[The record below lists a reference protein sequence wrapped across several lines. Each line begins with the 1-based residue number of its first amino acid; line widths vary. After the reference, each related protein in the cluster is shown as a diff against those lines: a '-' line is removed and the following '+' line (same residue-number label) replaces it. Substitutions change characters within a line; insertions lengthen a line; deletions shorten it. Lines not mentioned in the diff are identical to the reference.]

1 MKKYYLLVNPKGG
14 HKRGL
19 EIYEK
24 VKHIFSSAG
33 TNITVLHTEYAGHA
47 FDFANTLDF
56 VGYDGLCAI
65 GGDGTMYELI
75 NGMLKRDD
83 NHKIPIGLITG
94 GTGNSFMYDVDCLDP
109 IDAAKRIVQHNL
121 RPLDIAKV
129 NANGELFYSFNIIGW
144 GLATDAGKLAEKLR
158 WLGGVRYD
166 VASIIEVLKGKDRIA
181 TLTLDEEIIKEEKI
195 IEESKKNLNDF
206 FEKDGYT
213 FVKIKHEIVNKDNKE
228 SKLDLKISISEAMK
242 SFVRRINIVGN
253 TRTLD
258 KVLRREL
265 LILEG
270 DPFNGQK
277 LKDSLNAIK
286 RLGYFKSVDINILKT
301 DAPGVVDIEL
311 KIGRAH
317 V

>member
-65 GGDGTMYELI
+65 GGDGTMYEII
-75 NGMLKRDD
+75 NGMLKREDKQ
-83 NHKIPIGLITG
+83 KIPIGLITG

-109 IDAAKRIVQHNL
+109 VDAAKRIVQHNL

-129 NANGELFYSFNIIGW
+129 NANGDLFYSFNIIGW

-158 WLGGVRYD
+158 WLGGIRYD

-181 TLTLDEEIIKEEKI
+181 TLTLDKEVIKENFIFIIGCNTIHTGKAMKMAPLAQLNDGKIDLIIVRKTSRINLLKLFPKLFSGDHIKSPLVEYRQVENFSISLEETNDLTIDGEII
-195 IEESKKNLNDF
+195 
-206 FEKDGYT
+206 GT
-213 FVKIKHEIVNKDNKE
+213 TP
-228 SKLDLKISISEAMK
+228 LDVQMIPKM
-242 SFVRRINIVGN
+242 IN
-253 TRTLD
+253 
-258 KVLRREL
+258 VL
-265 LILEG
+265 
-270 DPFNGQK
+270 
-277 LKDSLNAIK
+277 
-286 RLGYFKSVDINILKT
+286 V
-301 DAPGVVDIEL
+301 
-311 KIGRAH
+311 
-317 V
+317 

>member
-109 IDAAKRIVQHNL
+109 IDAAKRIVQHKL

-181 TLTLDEEIIKEEKI
+181 TLTLDEEVIKENFIFI
-195 IEESKKNLNDF
+195 IGCNTIHTGKAMKMAPLAQLND
-206 FEKDGYT
+206 G
-213 FVKIKHEIVNKDNKE
+213 KIDLIIVRKTSRINLL
-228 SKLDLKISISEAMK
+228 KLFPKLFSGDHIKSPLVEYRQVENFSISLEETNDLTIDGEIIGTTPLNVQMVPK
-242 SFVRRINIVGN
+242 MVN
-253 TRTLD
+253 
-258 KVLRREL
+258 VL
-265 LILEG
+265 
-270 DPFNGQK
+270 
-277 LKDSLNAIK
+277 
-286 RLGYFKSVDINILKT
+286 V
-301 DAPGVVDIEL
+301 
-311 KIGRAH
+311 
-317 V
+317 

>member
-24 VKHIFSSAG
+24 VKHIFSSAD

-181 TLTLDEEIIKEEKI
+181 TLTLDEEVIKENFIFI
-195 IEESKKNLNDF
+195 IGCNTIHTGKAMKMAPLAQLND
-206 FEKDGYT
+206 G
-213 FVKIKHEIVNKDNKE
+213 KIDLIIVRKTSRINLL
-228 SKLDLKISISEAMK
+228 KLFPKLFSGDHIKSPLVEYRQVQNFSIS
-242 SFVRRINIVGN
+242 
-253 TRTLD
+253 
-258 KVLRREL
+258 
-265 LILEG
+265 LEETNDLTIDG
-270 DPFNGQK
+270 E
-277 LKDSLNAIK
+277 I
-286 RLGYFKSVDINILKT
+286 
-301 DAPGVVDIEL
+301 
-311 KIGRAH
+311 IGTTP
-317 V
+317 

>member
-181 TLTLDEEIIKEEKI
+181 TLTLDEEVIKENFIFI
-195 IEESKKNLNDF
+195 IGCNTIHTGKAMKMAPLAQLND
-206 FEKDGYT
+206 G
-213 FVKIKHEIVNKDNKE
+213 KIDLIIVRKTSRINLL
-228 SKLDLKISISEAMK
+228 KLFPKLFSGDHIKSPLVEYRQVQNFSISLEETNDLTIDGEIIGMTPLSVK
-242 SFVRRINIVGN
+242 MIPKMVN
-253 TRTLD
+253 
-258 KVLRREL
+258 VL
-265 LILEG
+265 
-270 DPFNGQK
+270 
-277 LKDSLNAIK
+277 
-286 RLGYFKSVDINILKT
+286 V
-301 DAPGVVDIEL
+301 
-311 KIGRAH
+311 
-317 V
+317 

>member
-24 VKHIFSSAG
+24 VKNIFSSAG
-33 TNITVLHTEYAGHA
+33 ANITVLQTEYAGHA
-47 FDFANTLDF
+47 FDFAKTLDF

-109 IDAAKRIVQHNL
+109 VDAAKRIVQHKL

-181 TLTLDEEIIKEEKI
+181 TLTLDEEVIKENFIFI
-195 IEESKKNLNDF
+195 IGCNTIHTGKAMKMAPLAQLND
-206 FEKDGYT
+206 G
-213 FVKIKHEIVNKDNKE
+213 KIDLIIVRKTSRINLL
-228 SKLDLKISISEAMK
+228 KLFPKLFSGDHIKSPLVEYRQVQNFSISLEETNDLTIDGEIIGTTPLNVQMVPK
-242 SFVRRINIVGN
+242 MVN
-253 TRTLD
+253 
-258 KVLRREL
+258 VL
-265 LILEG
+265 
-270 DPFNGQK
+270 
-277 LKDSLNAIK
+277 
-286 RLGYFKSVDINILKT
+286 V
-301 DAPGVVDIEL
+301 
-311 KIGRAH
+311 
-317 V
+317 

>member
-14 HKRGL
+14 HKKGL

-24 VKHIFSSAG
+24 VKHVF
-33 TNITVLHTEYAGHA
+33 TNADTNVTVLHTEYAGHA

-56 VGYDGLCAI
+56 AGYDGLCAI

-109 IDAAKRIVQHNL
+109 LDAAKRIVQHKL

-144 GLATDAGKLAEKLR
+144 GLATDAGKLAEKHR

-166 VASIIEVLKGKDRIA
+166 VASIIEVLKGIDRIG
-181 TLTLDEEIIKEEKI
+181 TLTLDE
-195 IEESKKNLNDF
+195 
-206 FEKDGYT
+206 
-213 FVKIKHEIVNKDNKE
+213 
-228 SKLDLKISISEAMK
+228 
-242 SFVRRINIVGN
+242 
-253 TRTLD
+253 
-258 KVLRREL
+258 KV
-265 LILEG
+265 
-270 DPFNGQK
+270 FN
-277 LKDSLNAIK
+277 
-286 RLGYFKSVDINILKT
+286 
-301 DAPGVVDIEL
+301 
-311 KIGRAH
+311 
-317 V
+317 

>member
-14 HKRGL
+14 HKKGL

-24 VKHIFSSAG
+24 VKHVFTSAG
-33 TNITVLHTEYAGHA
+33 TNVTVLHTEYAGHA
-47 FDFANTLDF
+47 FDFAKTLDF

-181 TLTLDEEIIKEEKI
+181 TLTLDKEVIKENFIFIIGCNTIHTGKAMKMAPLAQLNDGKIDLIIVRKTSRINLLKLFPKLFSGDHIKSPLVEYRQVKNFSISLEETNDLTIDGEIIGTTPLYVQMIPKM
-195 IEESKKNLNDF
+195 
-206 FEKDGYT
+206 
-213 FVKIKHEIVNKDNKE
+213 VN
-228 SKLDLKISISEAMK
+228 
-242 SFVRRINIVGN
+242 
-253 TRTLD
+253 
-258 KVLRREL
+258 VL
-265 LILEG
+265 
-270 DPFNGQK
+270 
-277 LKDSLNAIK
+277 
-286 RLGYFKSVDINILKT
+286 V
-301 DAPGVVDIEL
+301 
-311 KIGRAH
+311 
-317 V
+317 

>member
-14 HKRGL
+14 HKKGL

-24 VKHIFSSAG
+24 VKHVF
-33 TNITVLHTEYAGHA
+33 TNADTNVTVLHTEYAGHA

-109 IDAAKRIVQHNL
+109 LDAAKRIVQHKL

-181 TLTLDEEIIKEEKI
+181 TLTLDEEVIKENFIFI
-195 IEESKKNLNDF
+195 IGCNTIHTGKAMKMAPLAQLND
-206 FEKDGYT
+206 G
-213 FVKIKHEIVNKDNKE
+213 KIDLIIVRKTSRINLL
-228 SKLDLKISISEAMK
+228 KLFPKLFSGDHIKSPLVEYRQVQNFSISLEETNDLT
-242 SFVRRINIVGN
+242 IDGEIIG
-253 TRTLD
+253 TTPLD
-258 KVLRREL
+258 VQMVPKMVNVL
-265 LILEG
+265 
-270 DPFNGQK
+270 
-277 LKDSLNAIK
+277 
-286 RLGYFKSVDINILKT
+286 V
-301 DAPGVVDIEL
+301 
-311 KIGRAH
+311 
-317 V
+317 

>member
-109 IDAAKRIVQHNL
+109 IDAAKRIVQHKL

-181 TLTLDEEIIKEEKI
+181 TLTLDEEVIKENFIFI
-195 IEESKKNLNDF
+195 IGCNTIHTGKAMKMAPLAQLND
-206 FEKDGYT
+206 G
-213 FVKIKHEIVNKDNKE
+213 KIDLIIVRKTSRINLL
-228 SKLDLKISISEAMK
+228 KLFPKLFSGDHIKSPLVEYRQVQNFSISLEETNDLTIDGEIIGMTPLNVQMIPK
-242 SFVRRINIVGN
+242 MVN
-253 TRTLD
+253 
-258 KVLRREL
+258 VL
-265 LILEG
+265 
-270 DPFNGQK
+270 
-277 LKDSLNAIK
+277 
-286 RLGYFKSVDINILKT
+286 V
-301 DAPGVVDIEL
+301 
-311 KIGRAH
+311 
-317 V
+317 

>member
-47 FDFANTLDF
+47 FDFAKTLDF

-109 IDAAKRIVQHNL
+109 IDAAKRIVQHKL

-181 TLTLDEEIIKEEKI
+181 TLTLDEEVIKENFIFI
-195 IEESKKNLNDF
+195 IGCNTIHTGKAMKMAPLAQLND
-206 FEKDGYT
+206 G
-213 FVKIKHEIVNKDNKE
+213 KIDLIIVRKTSRINLL
-228 SKLDLKISISEAMK
+228 KLFPKLFSGDHIKSPLVEYRQVENFSISLEETNDLTIDGEIIGTTPLNVQMIPK
-242 SFVRRINIVGN
+242 MVN
-253 TRTLD
+253 
-258 KVLRREL
+258 VL
-265 LILEG
+265 
-270 DPFNGQK
+270 
-277 LKDSLNAIK
+277 
-286 RLGYFKSVDINILKT
+286 V
-301 DAPGVVDIEL
+301 
-311 KIGRAH
+311 
-317 V
+317 

>member
-109 IDAAKRIVQHNL
+109 LDAAKRIVQHKL

-181 TLTLDEEIIKEEKI
+181 TLTLDKEIIKENFIFI
-195 IEESKKNLNDF
+195 IGCNTIHTGKAMKMAPLAQLND
-206 FEKDGYT
+206 G
-213 FVKIKHEIVNKDNKE
+213 KIDLIIVRKTSRINLL
-228 SKLDLKISISEAMK
+228 KLFPKLFSGDHIKSPLVEYRQVENFSISLEETNDLTIDGEIIGTTPLNVQMIPK
-242 SFVRRINIVGN
+242 MVN
-253 TRTLD
+253 
-258 KVLRREL
+258 VL
-265 LILEG
+265 
-270 DPFNGQK
+270 
-277 LKDSLNAIK
+277 
-286 RLGYFKSVDINILKT
+286 V
-301 DAPGVVDIEL
+301 
-311 KIGRAH
+311 
-317 V
+317 

>member
-1 MKKYYLLVNPKGG
+1 MLVNPKGG
-14 HKRGL
+14 HKKGL

-24 VKHIFSSAG
+24 VKHIFSNAG
-33 TNITVLHTEYAGHA
+33 TNITVLYTEYAGHA

-109 IDAAKRIVQHNL
+109 VDAAKRIVQHKL

-181 TLTLDEEIIKEEKI
+181 TLTLDEEVIKENFIFI
-195 IEESKKNLNDF
+195 IGCNTIHTGKAMKMAPLAQLNDGKIDLIIVRKTSRINLLKLF
-206 FEKDGYT
+206 PKLFSGDHIKSPLVEYRQ
-213 FVKIKHEIVNKDNKE
+213 VKNF
-228 SKLDLKISISEAMK
+228 SISLEETNDLTIDGEIIGSTPLYVQMIPK
-242 SFVRRINIVGN
+242 MVN
-253 TRTLD
+253 
-258 KVLRREL
+258 VL
-265 LILEG
+265 
-270 DPFNGQK
+270 
-277 LKDSLNAIK
+277 
-286 RLGYFKSVDINILKT
+286 V
-301 DAPGVVDIEL
+301 
-311 KIGRAH
+311 
-317 V
+317 

>member
-47 FDFANTLDF
+47 FDFAKTLDF

-109 IDAAKRIVQHNL
+109 IDAAKRIVQHKL

-181 TLTLDEEIIKEEKI
+181 TLTLDKEVIKENFIFIIGCNTIHTGKAMKMAPLAQLNDGKIDLIIVRKTSRINLLKLFPKLFSGDHIKSPLVEYRQVENFSISLEETNDLTIDGEIIGTTP
-195 IEESKKNLNDF
+195 LNVQMIP
-206 FEKDGYT
+206 KM
-213 FVKIKHEIVNKDNKE
+213 VN
-228 SKLDLKISISEAMK
+228 
-242 SFVRRINIVGN
+242 
-253 TRTLD
+253 
-258 KVLRREL
+258 VL
-265 LILEG
+265 
-270 DPFNGQK
+270 
-277 LKDSLNAIK
+277 
-286 RLGYFKSVDINILKT
+286 V
-301 DAPGVVDIEL
+301 
-311 KIGRAH
+311 
-317 V
+317 

>member
-19 EIYEK
+19 EIYEN
-24 VKHIFSSAG
+24 VKHIFSNAG
-33 TNITVLHTEYAGHA
+33 INITVLHTGYAGHA

-181 TLTLDEEIIKEEKI
+181 TLTLDEEIIKENFIFI
-195 IEESKKNLNDF
+195 IGCNTIHTGKAMKMAPLAQLND
-206 FEKDGYT
+206 G
-213 FVKIKHEIVNKDNKE
+213 KIDLIIVRKTSRINLL
-228 SKLDLKISISEAMK
+228 KLFPKLFSGDHIKSPLVEYRQVQNFSISLEETNDLTIDGEIIGTTPLNVQMVPK
-242 SFVRRINIVGN
+242 MVN
-253 TRTLD
+253 
-258 KVLRREL
+258 VL
-265 LILEG
+265 
-270 DPFNGQK
+270 
-277 LKDSLNAIK
+277 
-286 RLGYFKSVDINILKT
+286 V
-301 DAPGVVDIEL
+301 
-311 KIGRAH
+311 
-317 V
+317 

>member
-65 GGDGTMYELI
+65 GGDGTMYEII
-75 NGMLKRDD
+75 NGMLKREDKQ
-83 NHKIPIGLITG
+83 KIPIGLITG

-109 IDAAKRIVQHNL
+109 VDAAKRIVQHKL

-181 TLTLDEEIIKEEKI
+181 TLTLDKEVIKENFIFIIGCNTIHTGKAMKMAPLAQLNDGKIDLIIVRKTSRINLLKLFPKLFSGDHIKSPLVEYRQVENFSISLEETNDLTIDGEIIGKTP
-195 IEESKKNLNDF
+195 LNVQMIP
-206 FEKDGYT
+206 KM
-213 FVKIKHEIVNKDNKE
+213 VN
-228 SKLDLKISISEAMK
+228 
-242 SFVRRINIVGN
+242 
-253 TRTLD
+253 
-258 KVLRREL
+258 VL
-265 LILEG
+265 
-270 DPFNGQK
+270 
-277 LKDSLNAIK
+277 
-286 RLGYFKSVDINILKT
+286 V
-301 DAPGVVDIEL
+301 
-311 KIGRAH
+311 
-317 V
+317 

>member
-109 IDAAKRIVQHNL
+109 IDAAKRIVQHKL

-181 TLTLDEEIIKEEKI
+181 TLTLDKEVIKENFIFIIGCNTIHTGKAMKMAPLAQLNDGKIDLIIVRKTSRINLLKLFPKLFSGDHIKSPLVEYRQVQNFSISLEETNDLTIDGEIIGTTP
-195 IEESKKNLNDF
+195 LNVQMVP
-206 FEKDGYT
+206 KM
-213 FVKIKHEIVNKDNKE
+213 VN
-228 SKLDLKISISEAMK
+228 
-242 SFVRRINIVGN
+242 
-253 TRTLD
+253 
-258 KVLRREL
+258 VL
-265 LILEG
+265 
-270 DPFNGQK
+270 
-277 LKDSLNAIK
+277 
-286 RLGYFKSVDINILKT
+286 V
-301 DAPGVVDIEL
+301 
-311 KIGRAH
+311 
-317 V
+317 

>member
-14 HKRGL
+14 HKKGL

-24 VKHIFSSAG
+24 VKHVF
-33 TNITVLHTEYAGHA
+33 TNADTNVTVLHTEYAGHA

-56 VGYDGLCAI
+56 AGYDGLCAI

-109 IDAAKRIVQHNL
+109 LDAAKRIVQHKL

-181 TLTLDEEIIKEEKI
+181 TLTLDKEVIKENFIFIIGCNTIHTGKAMKMAPLAQLNDGKIDLIIVRKTSRINLLKLFPKLFSGDHIKSPLVEYRQVKNFSISLEETNDLTIDGEIIGSTPLYVQMIPKM
-195 IEESKKNLNDF
+195 
-206 FEKDGYT
+206 
-213 FVKIKHEIVNKDNKE
+213 VN
-228 SKLDLKISISEAMK
+228 
-242 SFVRRINIVGN
+242 
-253 TRTLD
+253 
-258 KVLRREL
+258 VL
-265 LILEG
+265 
-270 DPFNGQK
+270 
-277 LKDSLNAIK
+277 
-286 RLGYFKSVDINILKT
+286 V
-301 DAPGVVDIEL
+301 
-311 KIGRAH
+311 
-317 V
+317 

>member
-65 GGDGTMYELI
+65 GGDGTMFELI

-109 IDAAKRIVQHNL
+109 LDAAKRIVQHKL

-181 TLTLDEEIIKEEKI
+181 TLTLDEEVIKENFIFI
-195 IEESKKNLNDF
+195 IGCNTIHTGKAMKMAPLAQLNDGKIDLIIVRKTSRINLLKLF
-206 FEKDGYT
+206 PKLFSGDHIKSPLVEYRQ
-213 FVKIKHEIVNKDNKE
+213 VKNF
-228 SKLDLKISISEAMK
+228 SISLEETNDLTIDGEIIGTTPLNVQMIPK
-242 SFVRRINIVGN
+242 MVN
-253 TRTLD
+253 
-258 KVLRREL
+258 VL
-265 LILEG
+265 
-270 DPFNGQK
+270 
-277 LKDSLNAIK
+277 
-286 RLGYFKSVDINILKT
+286 V
-301 DAPGVVDIEL
+301 
-311 KIGRAH
+311 
-317 V
+317 

>member
-181 TLTLDEEIIKEEKI
+181 TLTLDKEVIKENFIFIIGCNTIHTGKAMKMAPLAQLNDGKIDLIIVRKTSRINLLKLFPKLFSGDHIKSPLVEYRQVQNFSISLEETNDLTIDGEIIGTTP
-195 IEESKKNLNDF
+195 LNVQMVP
-206 FEKDGYT
+206 KM
-213 FVKIKHEIVNKDNKE
+213 VN
-228 SKLDLKISISEAMK
+228 
-242 SFVRRINIVGN
+242 
-253 TRTLD
+253 
-258 KVLRREL
+258 VL
-265 LILEG
+265 
-270 DPFNGQK
+270 
-277 LKDSLNAIK
+277 
-286 RLGYFKSVDINILKT
+286 V
-301 DAPGVVDIEL
+301 
-311 KIGRAH
+311 
-317 V
+317 

>member
-181 TLTLDEEIIKEEKI
+181 TLTLDEEVIKENFIFI
-195 IEESKKNLNDF
+195 IGCNTIHTGKAMKMAPLAQLND
-206 FEKDGYT
+206 G
-213 FVKIKHEIVNKDNKE
+213 KIDLIIVRKTSRINLL
-228 SKLDLKISISEAMK
+228 KLFPKLFSGDHIKSPLVEYRQVQNFSISLEETNDLTIDGEIIGTTPLNVQMVPK
-242 SFVRRINIVGN
+242 MVN
-253 TRTLD
+253 
-258 KVLRREL
+258 VL
-265 LILEG
+265 
-270 DPFNGQK
+270 
-277 LKDSLNAIK
+277 
-286 RLGYFKSVDINILKT
+286 V
-301 DAPGVVDIEL
+301 
-311 KIGRAH
+311 
-317 V
+317 

>member
-14 HKRGL
+14 HKKGL

-24 VKHIFSSAG
+24 VKHVF
-33 TNITVLHTEYAGHA
+33 TNADTNVTVLHTEYAGHA

-56 VGYDGLCAI
+56 AGYDGLCAI

-109 IDAAKRIVQHNL
+109 LDAAKRIVQHKL

-181 TLTLDEEIIKEEKI
+181 TLTLEKEVIKENFIFIIGCNTIHTGKAMKMAPLAQLNDGKIDLIIVRKTSRINLLKLFPKLFSGDHIKSPLVEYRQVQNFSISLEETNDLTIDGEIIGMTP
-195 IEESKKNLNDF
+195 LNVQMIP
-206 FEKDGYT
+206 KM
-213 FVKIKHEIVNKDNKE
+213 VN
-228 SKLDLKISISEAMK
+228 
-242 SFVRRINIVGN
+242 
-253 TRTLD
+253 
-258 KVLRREL
+258 VL
-265 LILEG
+265 
-270 DPFNGQK
+270 
-277 LKDSLNAIK
+277 
-286 RLGYFKSVDINILKT
+286 V
-301 DAPGVVDIEL
+301 
-311 KIGRAH
+311 
-317 V
+317 

>member
-33 TNITVLHTEYAGHA
+33 ANITVLHTEYAGHA
-47 FDFANTLDF
+47 FDFAKTLDF

-109 IDAAKRIVQHNL
+109 VDAAKRIVQHKL

-181 TLTLDEEIIKEEKI
+181 TLTLDEEVIKENFIFI
-195 IEESKKNLNDF
+195 IGCNTIHTGKAMKMAPLAQLND
-206 FEKDGYT
+206 G
-213 FVKIKHEIVNKDNKE
+213 KIDLIIVRKTSRINLL
-228 SKLDLKISISEAMK
+228 KLFPKLFSGDHIKSPLVEYRQVQNFSISLEETNDLTIDGEIIGTTPLNVQMIPK
-242 SFVRRINIVGN
+242 MVN
-253 TRTLD
+253 
-258 KVLRREL
+258 VL
-265 LILEG
+265 
-270 DPFNGQK
+270 
-277 LKDSLNAIK
+277 
-286 RLGYFKSVDINILKT
+286 V
-301 DAPGVVDIEL
+301 
-311 KIGRAH
+311 
-317 V
+317 

>member
-14 HKRGL
+14 HKKGL

-109 IDAAKRIVQHNL
+109 VDAAKRIVQHKL

-158 WLGGVRYD
+158 FLGGVRYD

-181 TLTLDEEIIKEEKI
+181 TLTLEKEVIKENFIFIIGCNTIHTGKAMKMAPMAQLNDGKIDLIIVRKTSRINLLKLFPKLFSGDHIKSPLVEYRQVESFSISLEETNDLTIDGEIIGTTP
-195 IEESKKNLNDF
+195 LNVQMIP
-206 FEKDGYT
+206 KM
-213 FVKIKHEIVNKDNKE
+213 VN
-228 SKLDLKISISEAMK
+228 
-242 SFVRRINIVGN
+242 
-253 TRTLD
+253 
-258 KVLRREL
+258 VL
-265 LILEG
+265 
-270 DPFNGQK
+270 
-277 LKDSLNAIK
+277 
-286 RLGYFKSVDINILKT
+286 V
-301 DAPGVVDIEL
+301 
-311 KIGRAH
+311 
-317 V
+317 

>member
-109 IDAAKRIVQHNL
+109 VDAAKRIVQHKL

-181 TLTLDEEIIKEEKI
+181 TLTLDKEVIKENFIFIIGCNTIHTGKAMKMAPLAQLNDGKIDLIIVRKTSRINLLKLFPKLFSGDHIKSPLVEYRQVQNFSISLEETNDLTIDGEIIGTTP
-195 IEESKKNLNDF
+195 LNVQMIP
-206 FEKDGYT
+206 KM
-213 FVKIKHEIVNKDNKE
+213 VN
-228 SKLDLKISISEAMK
+228 
-242 SFVRRINIVGN
+242 
-253 TRTLD
+253 
-258 KVLRREL
+258 VL
-265 LILEG
+265 
-270 DPFNGQK
+270 
-277 LKDSLNAIK
+277 
-286 RLGYFKSVDINILKT
+286 V
-301 DAPGVVDIEL
+301 
-311 KIGRAH
+311 
-317 V
+317 

>member
-109 IDAAKRIVQHNL
+109 LDAAKRIVQHKL

-181 TLTLDEEIIKEEKI
+181 TLTLEKEVIKENFIFIIGCNTIHTGKAMKMAPLAQLNDGKIDLIIVRKTSRINLLKLFPKLFSGDHIKSPLVEYRQVKNFSISLEETNDLTIDGEIIGSTPLYVQMIPK
-195 IEESKKNLNDF
+195 
-206 FEKDGYT
+206 
-213 FVKIKHEIVNKDNKE
+213 
-228 SKLDLKISISEAMK
+228 M
-242 SFVRRINIVGN
+242 IN
-253 TRTLD
+253 
-258 KVLRREL
+258 VL
-265 LILEG
+265 
-270 DPFNGQK
+270 
-277 LKDSLNAIK
+277 
-286 RLGYFKSVDINILKT
+286 V
-301 DAPGVVDIEL
+301 
-311 KIGRAH
+311 
-317 V
+317 

>member
-109 IDAAKRIVQHNL
+109 VDAAKRIVQHKL

-181 TLTLDEEIIKEEKI
+181 TLTLEKEVIKENFIFIIGCNTIHTGKAMKMAPLAQLNDGKIDLIIVRKTSRINLLKLFPKLFNGDHIKSPLVEYRQVENFSISLEETNDLTIDGEIIGTTP
-195 IEESKKNLNDF
+195 LNVQMIP
-206 FEKDGYT
+206 KM
-213 FVKIKHEIVNKDNKE
+213 VN
-228 SKLDLKISISEAMK
+228 
-242 SFVRRINIVGN
+242 
-253 TRTLD
+253 
-258 KVLRREL
+258 VL
-265 LILEG
+265 
-270 DPFNGQK
+270 
-277 LKDSLNAIK
+277 
-286 RLGYFKSVDINILKT
+286 V
-301 DAPGVVDIEL
+301 
-311 KIGRAH
+311 
-317 V
+317 

>member
-47 FDFANTLDF
+47 FDFAKTLDF

-83 NHKIPIGLITG
+83 NDKIPIGLITG

-109 IDAAKRIVQHNL
+109 LDAAKRIVQHKL

-181 TLTLDEEIIKEEKI
+181 TLTLEKEVIKENFIFIVGCNTIHTGKAMKMAPMAQLNDGKIDLIIVRKTSRINLLKLFPKLFSGDHIKSPLVEYRQVKNFSISLEETNDLTIDGEIIG
-195 IEESKKNLNDF
+195 STPLNVQMIP
-206 FEKDGYT
+206 KM
-213 FVKIKHEIVNKDNKE
+213 VN
-228 SKLDLKISISEAMK
+228 
-242 SFVRRINIVGN
+242 
-253 TRTLD
+253 
-258 KVLRREL
+258 VL
-265 LILEG
+265 
-270 DPFNGQK
+270 
-277 LKDSLNAIK
+277 
-286 RLGYFKSVDINILKT
+286 V
-301 DAPGVVDIEL
+301 
-311 KIGRAH
+311 
-317 V
+317 

>member
-33 TNITVLHTEYAGHA
+33 ANITVLQTEYAGHA
-47 FDFANTLDF
+47 FDFAKTLDF

-109 IDAAKRIVQHNL
+109 VDAAKRIVQHKL

-181 TLTLDEEIIKEEKI
+181 TLTLDEEVIKENFIFI
-195 IEESKKNLNDF
+195 IGCNTIHTGKAMKMAPLAQLND
-206 FEKDGYT
+206 G
-213 FVKIKHEIVNKDNKE
+213 KIDLIIVRKTSRINLL
-228 SKLDLKISISEAMK
+228 KLFPKLFSGDHIKSPLVEYRQVQNFSISLEETNDLTIDGEIIGTTPLNVQMVPK
-242 SFVRRINIVGN
+242 MVN
-253 TRTLD
+253 
-258 KVLRREL
+258 VL
-265 LILEG
+265 
-270 DPFNGQK
+270 
-277 LKDSLNAIK
+277 
-286 RLGYFKSVDINILKT
+286 V
-301 DAPGVVDIEL
+301 
-311 KIGRAH
+311 
-317 V
+317 

>member
-24 VKHIFSSAG
+24 VKHIFSRAG

-109 IDAAKRIVQHNL
+109 IDAAKRIVQHKL

-166 VASIIEVLKGKDRIA
+166 VASIVEVLKGKDRIA
-181 TLTLDEEIIKEEKI
+181 TLTLDKEVIKENFIFIIGCNTIHTGKAMKMAPLAQLNDGKIDLIIVRKTSRINLLKLFPKLFSGDHIKSPLVEYRQVQNFSISLEETNDLTIDGEIIGTTP
-195 IEESKKNLNDF
+195 LNVQMVP
-206 FEKDGYT
+206 KM
-213 FVKIKHEIVNKDNKE
+213 VN
-228 SKLDLKISISEAMK
+228 
-242 SFVRRINIVGN
+242 
-253 TRTLD
+253 
-258 KVLRREL
+258 VL
-265 LILEG
+265 
-270 DPFNGQK
+270 
-277 LKDSLNAIK
+277 
-286 RLGYFKSVDINILKT
+286 V
-301 DAPGVVDIEL
+301 
-311 KIGRAH
+311 
-317 V
+317 

>member
-14 HKRGL
+14 HKKGL

-24 VKHIFSSAG
+24 VKHVF
-33 TNITVLHTEYAGHA
+33 TNADTNVTVLHTEYAGHA

-181 TLTLDEEIIKEEKI
+181 TLTLEKEVIKENFIFIIGCNTIHTGKAMKMAPLAQLNDGKIDLIIVRKTSRINLLKLFPKLFSGDHIKSPLVEYRQVKNFSISLEETNDLTIDGEIIGSTPLYVQMIPKM
-195 IEESKKNLNDF
+195 
-206 FEKDGYT
+206 
-213 FVKIKHEIVNKDNKE
+213 VN
-228 SKLDLKISISEAMK
+228 
-242 SFVRRINIVGN
+242 
-253 TRTLD
+253 
-258 KVLRREL
+258 VL
-265 LILEG
+265 
-270 DPFNGQK
+270 
-277 LKDSLNAIK
+277 
-286 RLGYFKSVDINILKT
+286 V
-301 DAPGVVDIEL
+301 
-311 KIGRAH
+311 
-317 V
+317 

>member
-14 HKRGL
+14 HKKGL

-181 TLTLDEEIIKEEKI
+181 TLTLDEEVIKENFIFI
-195 IEESKKNLNDF
+195 IGCNTIHTGKAMKMAPLAQLND
-206 FEKDGYT
+206 G
-213 FVKIKHEIVNKDNKE
+213 KIDLIIVRKTSRINLL
-228 SKLDLKISISEAMK
+228 KLFPKLFSGDHIKSPLVEYRQVQNFSISLEETNDLTIDGEIIGMTPLSVK
-242 SFVRRINIVGN
+242 MIPKMVN
-253 TRTLD
+253 
-258 KVLRREL
+258 VL
-265 LILEG
+265 
-270 DPFNGQK
+270 
-277 LKDSLNAIK
+277 
-286 RLGYFKSVDINILKT
+286 V
-301 DAPGVVDIEL
+301 
-311 KIGRAH
+311 
-317 V
+317 

>member
-144 GLATDAGKLAEKLR
+144 GLATEAGKLAEKLR

-181 TLTLDEEIIKEEKI
+181 TLTLGKEVIKENFIFIIGCNTIHTGKAMKMAPLAQLNDGKIDLIIVRKTSRINLLKLFPKLFSGDHIKSPLVEYRQVQNFSISLEETNDLTIDGEIIGTTP
-195 IEESKKNLNDF
+195 LNVQMVP
-206 FEKDGYT
+206 KM
-213 FVKIKHEIVNKDNKE
+213 VN
-228 SKLDLKISISEAMK
+228 
-242 SFVRRINIVGN
+242 
-253 TRTLD
+253 
-258 KVLRREL
+258 VL
-265 LILEG
+265 
-270 DPFNGQK
+270 
-277 LKDSLNAIK
+277 
-286 RLGYFKSVDINILKT
+286 V
-301 DAPGVVDIEL
+301 
-311 KIGRAH
+311 
-317 V
+317 

>member
-181 TLTLDEEIIKEEKI
+181 TLTLDKEVIKENFIFIIGCNTIHTGKAMKMAPLAQLNDGKIDLIIVRKTSRINLLKLFPKLFSGDHIKSPLVEYRQVQNFSISLEETNDLTIDGEIIGTTP
-195 IEESKKNLNDF
+195 LNVQMIP
-206 FEKDGYT
+206 KM
-213 FVKIKHEIVNKDNKE
+213 VN
-228 SKLDLKISISEAMK
+228 
-242 SFVRRINIVGN
+242 
-253 TRTLD
+253 
-258 KVLRREL
+258 VL
-265 LILEG
+265 
-270 DPFNGQK
+270 
-277 LKDSLNAIK
+277 
-286 RLGYFKSVDINILKT
+286 V
-301 DAPGVVDIEL
+301 
-311 KIGRAH
+311 
-317 V
+317 

>member
-109 IDAAKRIVQHNL
+109 LDAAKRIVQHNL

-181 TLTLDEEIIKEEKI
+181 TLTLDEEVIKENFIFI
-195 IEESKKNLNDF
+195 IGCNTIHTGKAMKMAPLAQLND
-206 FEKDGYT
+206 G
-213 FVKIKHEIVNKDNKE
+213 KIDLIIVRKTSRINLL
-228 SKLDLKISISEAMK
+228 KLFPKLFSGDHIKSPLVEYRQVQNFSISLEETNDLTIDGEIIGTTPLNVQMIPK
-242 SFVRRINIVGN
+242 MVN
-253 TRTLD
+253 
-258 KVLRREL
+258 VL
-265 LILEG
+265 
-270 DPFNGQK
+270 
-277 LKDSLNAIK
+277 
-286 RLGYFKSVDINILKT
+286 V
-301 DAPGVVDIEL
+301 
-311 KIGRAH
+311 
-317 V
+317 